1 MHCNTYWHNATGRK
15 IAEMWNSKTPKEKEP
30 FEKEAVVLREKFLVM
45 SSRYQKRI
53 VGSHVI
59 ILPSDLELAS

>member
-1 MHCNTYWHNATGRK
+1 MHCNTHSHNAAGRK